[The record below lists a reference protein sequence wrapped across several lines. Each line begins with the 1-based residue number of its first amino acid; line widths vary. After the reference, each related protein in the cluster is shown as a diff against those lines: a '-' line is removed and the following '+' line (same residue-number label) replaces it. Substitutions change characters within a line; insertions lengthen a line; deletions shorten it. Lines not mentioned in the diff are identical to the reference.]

1 MKSCICTHDSLNDD
15 DTASITSQ
23 ESTNSKNKK
32 RKILNGQS
40 EIEDY
45 YENRELPES
54 KIASIDRALIRA
66 FVCCRIPFSVI
77 DSPFFPVKK
86 ELKLSENLTLEKI
99 SAEKFSAVVTDNAAN
114 VRLARELVT
123 QEYPKILNLRCIA
136 HFINVIT
143 KSILDHSIAT
153 KILAACNTI
162 AKFFKTSHIGH
173 NLLSECAKNL
183 EIKGGGLKCFIKTR
197 WTSMYEATYS
207 IVRMKRA
214 LEEVMT
220 KHPEKITNAV
230 VNNLV
235 GFQQHAIQA
244 FNKRWEEFDIS
255 LYLLAY
261 FLHPKF
267 RTNGLKAR
275 KYSLITSA
283 ASRIWKSMGNNQNSC
298 EDLYLQMRKYKFYLE
313 PYNEKFKD
321 EDETPILWWLSTDD
335 TKKYLQE
342 LALHVLSVTP
352 HSASCERVFST
363 LGWIYGKH
371 RLRLQ
376 TSKVE
381 SMAKIRSFYISKVN
395 DELRYASSKYSE
407 RELKI
412 MVDESLNDIEEDFE
426 DDEPERVLVEQ
437 HEIPNHIVSV
447 LILEDIFDI
456 KDVPF
461 IKDPEDDDD
470 DSESKSENEHE
481 IDENNVDNVNPT
493 EENDDNDYDV
503 DALAAKY
510 LD

>member
-1 MKSCICTHDSLNDD
+1 MVRQNNKSKGKAGRKQDEVWEYFEKKALKSPGHFSGECKFCHMKWNRAYVRILQSHLANECVECPEQIQNYWLGYISAKDSLNDD

-32 RKILNGQS
+32 RKVLN
-40 EIEDY
+40 
-45 YENRELPES
+45 ES

-66 FVCCRIPFSVI
+66 FVCCGIPFSVI
-77 DSPFFPVKK
+77 DSPFFR
-86 ELKLSENLTLEKI
+86 ELLYQLRPNYDPPSRKKLSENLLNQEISRVNIAVKKELEL
-99 SAEKFSAVVTDNAAN
+99 SE
-114 VRLARELVT
+114 
-123 QEYPKILNLRCIA
+123 NL
-136 HFINVIT
+136 T
-143 KSILDHSIAT
+143 LDHSIAT

-230 VNNLV
+230 VKKILKKQLFYDQVNTLAKLLRPIKNAILMLEGDQANLADAFIQMVRLAYTIKNFKVNNLV

-267 RTNGLKAR
+267 RTNGLKAG

-283 ASRIWKSMGNNQNSC
+283 AGRIWKSMGNDQNSC
-298 EDLYLQMRKYKFYLE
+298 EDLYLQMR
-313 PYNEKFKD
+313 N
-321 EDETPILWWLSTDD
+321 
-335 TKKYLQE
+335 
-342 LALHVLSVTP
+342 
-352 HSASCERVFST
+352 
-363 LGWIYGKH
+363 
-371 RLRLQ
+371 
-376 TSKVE
+376 
-381 SMAKIRSFYISKVN
+381 
-395 DELRYASSKYSE
+395 SKYSE

-470 DSESKSENEHE
+470 DSESESENEHE

>member
-1 MKSCICTHDSLNDD
+1 M
-15 DTASITSQ
+15 
-23 ESTNSKNKK
+23 
-32 RKILNGQS
+32 
-40 EIEDY
+40 
-45 YENRELPES
+45 
-54 KIASIDRALIRA
+54 
-66 FVCCRIPFSVI
+66 
-77 DSPFFPVKK
+77 
-86 ELKLSENLTLEKI
+86 
-99 SAEKFSAVVTDNAAN
+99 
-114 VRLARELVT
+114 VRLA
-123 QEYPKILNLRCIA
+123 Y
-136 HFINVIT
+136 
-143 KSILDHSIAT
+143 
-153 KILAACNTI
+153 TI
-162 AKFFKTSHIGH
+162 KNFK
-173 NLLSECAKNL
+173 
-183 EIKGGGLKCFIKTR
+183 
-197 WTSMYEATYS
+197 
-207 IVRMKRA
+207 
-214 LEEVMT
+214 
-220 KHPEKITNAV
+220 

-352 HSASCERVFST
+352 HSASCERGFST